1 MRTLRIL
8 LASAL
13 LLLGASCSK
22 DEHVRTAEEGN
33 AGFLVSAAFG
43 EGSTKTTLS
52 GMSPLWSEG
61 DMIKVYNSDGTR
73 SQTVTL
79 VTDGTPSTTVGVIT
93 GGGAGCSFR
102 SAFGGTIYAVYPES
116 SAAGVSNGRP
126 VISIPSQTDG
136 SFGRAN
142 ICAAT
147 ASVSG
152 AVSSMTFRNAVTI
165 LQVNDKSASIEKFVI
180 GQEGRTFCGSFEVD
194 GLSGETL
201 SLVNATGTGS
211 MVSVKGMS
219 QSGPYYV
226 AIAPVETAAGVL
238 SRYYSSEDAVEGE
251 EVSSKSVAKL
261 SLAIR
266 NMYRIGVASPAS
278 IGLFSISQTS
288 KVAFAPG
295 NLYYTA
301 ADGKLRFECNQWYYR
316 HVSGLTDDSA
326 VLGADGETAQTPE
339 GTVGSFRWG
348 SLEDAITTG
357 KENPT
362 SDFFAAGNVAVD
374 ASPYQWRALTKD
386 DWTYLLSTRKVSV
399 GGKSKTSYGLG
410 VVNGVKGL
418 ILLPDDWDG
427 SVCPSFTYEKS
438 SWVNEFT
445 WSTSPRWSDM
455 ERAGCV
461 FLPAAG
467 YRNPGVKQ
475 PGAHGNYWT
484 STENDGT
491 KAYYLNFSTNFI
503 GASSTYDYRYGGTPL
518 RLTRAVQE

>member
-13 LLLGASCSK
+13 VLLGASCTK
-22 DEHVRTAEEGN
+22 DEQARTEDES

-126 VISIPSQTDG
+126 VISIPSRTDG

-180 GQEGRTFCGSFEVD
+180 GQEGRIFCGSFEVD
-194 GLSGETL
+194 GLTGETL

-238 SRYYSSEDAVEGE
+238 ARYYSSEDAVEGE

-266 NMYRIGVASPAS
+266 NMYRIGFAIPQGSVGA
-278 IGLFSISQTS
+278 FSVSETR

-295 NLYYTA
+295 NLYYTTG
-301 ADGKLRFECNQWYYR
+301 DSKFHFESRQWDYR
-316 HVSGLTDDSA
+316 HINVLTNDAAVIDGVSSK
-326 VLGADGETAQTPE
+326 TPE
-339 GTVGSFRWG
+339 GTYGSFRWG
-348 SLEDAITTG
+348 SIEEAIEIPKTPAPVG
-357 KENPT
+357 E
-362 SDFFAAGNVAVD
+362 FFAAGSIEVD
-374 ASPYQWRALTKD
+374 GFTGGWRALRSD
-386 DWTYLLSTRKVSV
+386 EFGYLLGTRKVNV
-399 GGKSKTSYGLG
+399 GGSEKTSFGRG
-410 VVNGVKGL
+410 TVNGIKGL
-418 ILLPDDWDG
+418 IILPDNWDG
-427 SVCPSFTYEKS
+427 SVCPSFLYGNSKNWNNTFTES
-438 SWVNEFT
+438 S
-445 WSTSPRWSDM
+445 SPRWSDM
-455 ERAGCV
+455 EKAGCA

-467 YRNPGVKQ
+467 WREGKYVQNVGTN
-475 PGAHGNYWT
+475 GNYW
-484 STENDGT
+484 SSSSSDSESNSERLYFNIENDISQT
-491 KAYYLNFSTNFI
+491 
-503 GASSTYDYRYGGTPL
+503 TYGDRAHGRAL
-518 RLTRAVQE
+518 RLVQE